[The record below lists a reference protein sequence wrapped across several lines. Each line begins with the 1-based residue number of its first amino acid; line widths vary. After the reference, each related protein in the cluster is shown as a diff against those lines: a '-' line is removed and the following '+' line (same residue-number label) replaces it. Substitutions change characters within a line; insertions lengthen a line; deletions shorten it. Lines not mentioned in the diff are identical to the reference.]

1 MLIVISPAKKLDYQ
15 SNSPQQ
21 AYTEPAYLEKSANL
35 IKVMKNKTPAEIQSL
50 MGISENL
57 ANLNH
62 SRYLNWN
69 KKNTKRNSKPAI
81 YAFMGDVYTGLD
93 AKSLTNHQIRFAQ
106 DHLRILSGLYGVL
119 KPLDL
124 IQPHRLEMGTKI
136 KTESGET
143 LYDFW
148 GHAPTSDLNQQAKV
162 LKTKH
167 IVNLASNEYFKVIN
181 KTALTLEVLTPV
193 FKDKKQDTYKVIS
206 FYAKKARGL
215 MTKYIIENE
224 ITDPKGIKEFSLAG
238 YKYQSKLSA
247 KNEYVFTREQP

>member
-21 AYTEPAYLEKSANL
+21 AYTEPAYLEQSANL

-162 LKTKH
+162 LKTKY

-206 FYAKKARGL
+206 FYAKKARG
-215 MTKYIIENE
+215 MMAKYIIENE
-224 ITDPKGIKEFSLAG
+224 ITDPKAIKGFSVGG
-238 YKYQSKLSA
+238 YKYRSKLSA
-247 KNEYVFTREQP
+247 ENEYVFTREQP

>member
-21 AYTEPAYLEKSANL
+21 AYTEPAYLEQSANL

-215 MTKYIIENE
+215 MAKYIIENE

-238 YKYQSKLSA
+238 YKYRSKLSA

>member
-148 GHAPTSDLNQQAKV
+148 GHAPTSELNQQAKV

-215 MTKYIIENE
+215 MAKYIIENE

-238 YKYQSKLSA
+238 YKYRSKLSA

>member
-21 AYTEPAYLEKSANL
+21 AYTEPAYLEQSANL

-162 LKTKH
+162 LKTKY

-215 MTKYIIENE
+215 MAKYIIENE

-238 YKYQSKLSA
+238 YKYRSKLSA

>member
-15 SNSPQQ
+15 SDTPQQ
-21 AYTEPAYLEKSANL
+21 AFTEPAHLEKSASL
-35 IKVMKNKTPAEIQSL
+35 IKVMKNKTPAEIGAL

-62 SRYLNWN
+62 GRYLNWN
-69 KKNTKRNSKPAI
+69 KKNSTVNSKPAI
-81 YAFMGDVYTGLD
+81 YAFMGDVYAGLD
-93 AKSLTNHQIRFAQ
+93 AKSLTDEQIQFAQ
-106 DHLRILSGLYGVL
+106 EHLRILSGLYGLL

-148 GHAPTSDLNQQAKV
+148 GHAPTSDLNRQAKV

-181 KTALTLEVLTPV
+181 KTALTLEILTPV
-193 FKDKKQDTYKVIS
+193 FKEEKKDTCKVVS

-215 MTKYIIENE
+215 MAKYIIENE
-224 ITDPKGIKEFSLAG
+224 ITDPRDLKEFSLAG
-238 YKYQSKLSA
+238 YKYRSKLSA
-247 KNEYVFTREQP
+247 ENEYVFTRQQP

>member
-35 IKVMKNKTPAEIQSL
+35 IKVMKNKTPTEIQSL

-162 LKTKH
+162 LKTKY

-215 MTKYIIENE
+215 MAKYIIENE

-238 YKYQSKLSA
+238 YKYRSKLSA

>member
-35 IKVMKNKTPAEIQSL
+35 IKVMKNKTSAEIQSL
-50 MGISENL
+50 MRISANL

-62 SRYLNWN
+62 SRYLNWT

-93 AKSLTNHQIRFAQ
+93 AKSLTNQQIRFAQ

-148 GHAPTSDLNQQAKV
+148 GHTPTADLNQQAKV

-167 IVNLASNEYFKVIN
+167 IVNLASNEYFKVVN

-193 FKDKKQDTYKVIS
+193 FKEKKQDTYKVIS

-215 MTKYIIENE
+215 MAKYIIENE
-224 ITDPKGIKEFSLAG
+224 ITDPQGIKEFSLAG
-238 YKYQSKLSA
+238 YKYRSKLSA
-247 KNEYVFTREQP
+247 ENEFVFTREQP

>member
-148 GHAPTSDLNQQAKV
+148 GHAPTSELNQQAKV

-206 FYAKKARGL
+206 FYAKKARG
-215 MTKYIIENE
+215 MMAKYIIENE

-238 YKYQSKLSA
+238 YKYRSKLSA

>member
-215 MTKYIIENE
+215 MAKYIIENE

-238 YKYQSKLSA
+238 YKYRSKLSA

>member
-148 GHAPTSDLNQQAKV
+148 GHAPTSELNQQAKV

-238 YKYQSKLSA
+238 YKYRSKLSA

>member
-15 SNSPQQ
+15 SDTPQQ
-21 AYTEPAYLEKSANL
+21 AYTEPAYLEKSASL
-35 IKVMKNKTPAEIQSL
+35 IKVMKNKTPTEIKAL

-69 KKNTKRNSKPAI
+69 KKNTKKNSKPAI
-81 YAFMGDVYTGLD
+81 YAFMGDVYAGLD
-93 AKSLTNHQIRFAQ
+93 AKSLTNQQIRFAQ
-106 DHLRILSGLYGVL
+106 NHLRILSGLYGL
-119 KPLDL
+119 LRPLDL
-124 IQPHRLEMGTKI
+124 IQPHRLEMGTKV

-181 KTALTLEVLTPV
+181 KTALSLGIITPV
-193 FKDKKQDTYKVIS
+193 FKEEKQDTYKVIS

-215 MTKYIIENE
+215 MAKYIIENE
-224 ITDPKGIKEFSLAG
+224 ITDPLDIKGFSLAG
-238 YKYQSKLSA
+238 YKYRNKLSA
-247 KNEYVFTREQP
+247 ENEYVFTREQP

>member
-162 LKTKH
+162 LKTKY

-193 FKDKKQDTYKVIS
+193 FKEKKQDTYKVIS

-215 MTKYIIENE
+215 MAKYIIENE

-238 YKYQSKLSA
+238 YKYRSKLSA

>member
-15 SNSPQQ
+15 SDTPQQ
-21 AYTEPAYLEKSANL
+21 TYTEPAYLEKSARL
-35 IKVMKNKTPAEIQSL
+35 IKVMKNKTPAEIQSM

-62 SRYLNWN
+62 ARYLDWN
-69 KKNTKRNSKPAI
+69 RKNTDRNSKPAI

-93 AKSLTNHQIRFAQ
+93 AKNLTNQQIRFAQ

-181 KTALTLEVLTPV
+181 KTALAPEVLTPV
-193 FKDKKQDTYKVIS
+193 FKEKKQDTYKVIS

-215 MTKYIIENE
+215 MAKYIIENE
-224 ITDPKGIKEFSLAG
+224 ITEPQEIKEFSLAG
-238 YKYQSKLSA
+238 YKYRSKLSA

>member
-15 SNSPQQ
+15 SDSPQQ

-124 IQPHRLEMGTKI
+124 IQP
-136 KTESGET
+136 S
-143 LYDFW
+143 
-148 GHAPTSDLNQQAKV
+148 
-162 LKTKH
+162 
-167 IVNLASNEYFKVIN
+167 
-181 KTALTLEVLTPV
+181 
-193 FKDKKQDTYKVIS
+193 
-206 FYAKKARGL
+206 
-215 MTKYIIENE
+215 
-224 ITDPKGIKEFSLAG
+224 
-238 YKYQSKLSA
+238 
-247 KNEYVFTREQP
+247 

>member
-162 LKTKH
+162 LKTKY

-215 MTKYIIENE
+215 MAKYIIENE

-238 YKYQSKLSA
+238 YKYRSKLSA

>member
-206 FYAKKARGL
+206 FYAKKARG
-215 MTKYIIENE
+215 MMAKYIIENE

-238 YKYQSKLSA
+238 YKYRSKLSA

>member
-148 GHAPTSDLNQQAKV
+148 GHAPTSELNQQAKV

-206 FYAKKARGL
+206 FYAKKARG
-215 MTKYIIENE
+215 MMAKYIIENE
-224 ITDPKGIKEFSLAG
+224 ITDPRGIKEFSLAG
-238 YKYQSKLSA
+238 YKYRSKLSA

>member
-1 MLIVISPAKKLDYQ
+1 
-15 SNSPQQ
+15 
-21 AYTEPAYLEKSANL
+21 
-35 IKVMKNKTPAEIQSL
+35 
-50 MGISENL
+50 
-57 ANLNH
+57 
-62 SRYLNWN
+62 
-69 KKNTKRNSKPAI
+69 
-81 YAFMGDVYTGLD
+81 MGDVYTGLD

-238 YKYQSKLSA
+238 YKYRSKLSA